1 MIGIALSPEQI
12 SQAPPEVRRW
22 LEQQIVGVL
31 NAARAR
37 PAMQPPERH
46 LIGCDLATARG
57 ILSLINDILPVVS
70 VFFELARE
78 PAVATAQGLRALRLD
93 EMAHHARL
101 QGPEQVMACLR
112 AIDEALQRV
121 SGAPDALLTALDGAG
136 HCLVADTTA
145 RSILALWQEIVAARD
160 LTPHPTADA
169 APYAGGIPG
178 QAPYEA
184 GGPPGAI
191 DGHPTA

>member
-1 MIGIALSPEQI
+1 MIGITLSPEQI
-12 SQAPPEVRRW
+12 GQAPPEVRRW

-31 NAARAR
+31 NASRGK

-46 LIGCDLATARG
+46 LVGCDLATARG
-57 ILSLINDILPVVS
+57 ILSLINDILPVMN

-93 EMAHHARL
+93 DMARHARL
-101 QGPEQVMACLR
+101 QGPDQVMACLR

-160 LTPHPTADA
+160 LAPRPAAGA
-169 APYAGGIPG
+169 APYGGGMPG
-178 QAPYEA
+178 QAAYEA
-184 GGPPGAI
+184 GELPGAI
-191 DGHPTA
+191 DDHATG